1 MIHFIQTFVTIF
13 KIINLKFYFLLLAFL
28 LNLAC
33 LTGQNQE
40 LIISKFADIPD
51 NTLINSVEIDSS
63 NNLYICHGT
72 GLTVLN
78 QAINTKK
85 NYLEGKN
92 IIDVVANNGSVWAI
106 DASTLYNLQ
115 NNKSF
120 AIASNENTF
129 TSVEIYQNKL
139 YVGSKNGLH
148 VLNQQS
154 GKFEV
159 LNNRNSG
166 LLSNN
171 IHVVYADSKN
181 RLWIGTDK
189 GEVRVE
195 NEEWKTYHDGKKIS
209 HVYEN
214 REGLWF
220 ISLDDKTKKQEM
232 WLIDHFN
239 REYDAGFGPDLYRG
253 TFNDFCIDSKGK
265 LYFASD
271 AFIRYD
277 PYEEKT
283 KNFTE
288 KAGLLSSKCT
298 STICDKNDVVWIGT
312 AGEGLYRLI
321 FEDSKVP
328 KEILPPSVICLVE
341 KQQSCMDKSDAA
353 IKVVATGGHG
363 DYQFSWSDV
372 ALSGNNPRNVV
383 NGQYTVTVTDKGG
396 LTSSCTV
403 EILKPEALTIE
414 IVSMNLIKT
423 VNGKDGRIEVKGNG
437 GAGDY
442 KYKWGNGSNK
452 AFLDKLAAGE
462 YAVTVTD
469 KNKCTAV
476 SEFMLTREKILP
488 DLAISNIKVG
498 QTLRINEL
506 YFKAD
511 STEISQ
517 ESNAVLEEI
526 FTFLSSNP
534 SVSVEIGGHTNTIPP
549 HEYCD
554 KLSTERARS
563 VATYFYN
570 KGIAQNRLSYKGYGK
585 RQALTNDTSLDGRKR
600 NQRVEIK
607 IISI

>member
-1 MIHFIQTFVTIF
+1 MQTFVNIF
-13 KIINLKFYFLLLAFL
+13 KIINLKFYFSLLA
-28 LNLAC
+28 LAVNFAS
-33 LTGQNQE
+33 LTGQTQE
-40 LIISKFADIPD
+40 LIISKFADIPS
-51 NTLINSVEIDSS
+51 NTMINAVEIDSS
-63 NNLYICHGT
+63 NNLYVCHNA

-78 QAINTKK
+78 QTSNTKK
-85 NYLEGKN
+85 TYLEGKN
-92 IIDVVANNGSVWAI
+92 ITDVVANNGSVWAI
-106 DASTLYNLQ
+106 DASTLFNLQ

-120 AIASNENTF
+120 AIPAVENVF

-148 VLNQQS
+148 ILNQQS
-154 GKFEV
+154 GKFEI
-159 LNNRNSG
+159 LNNRNSA
-166 LLSNN
+166 LLSND
-171 IHVVYADSKN
+171 IQVVYADSKN
-181 RLWIGTDK
+181 RLWIGTGK

-220 ISLDDKTKKQEM
+220 ISLDEKTKKQEM

-288 KAGLLSSKCT
+288 MAGLLSSKCT

-321 FEDSKVP
+321 FGDSKVA
-328 KEILPPSVICLVE
+328 KEILPPSIICLVE
-341 KQQSCMDKSDAA
+341 RQQSCIDKNDAS

-363 DYQFSWSDV
+363 DYTYSWNDNN
-372 ALSGNNPRNVV
+372 LSGNNPKNVV
-383 NGQYTVTVTDKGG
+383 NGQYVVTVTDKGG
-396 LTSSCTV
+396 LTSSCSV
-403 EILKPEALTIE
+403 EILKPAVLSVEL
-414 IVSMNLIKT
+414 VSMNQIKS

-442 KYKWGNGSNK
+442 KYKWGNGSSK
-452 AFLDKLAAGE
+452 SFLDKLGAGE

-476 SEFMLTREKILP
+476 SEFKLTREKILP
-488 DLAISNIKVG
+488 DLTMNNIKVG

-506 YFKAD
+506 YFRAD
-511 STEISQ
+511 STEISL
-517 ESNAVLEEI
+517 ESNTVLEEI
-526 FTFLSSNP
+526 YTFLNANP
-534 SVSVEIGGHTNTIPP
+534 SVAVEIGGHTNTIPS